1 MPSFDAQRWDERYRA
16 SESLWGA
23 RPNRWVEQELA
34 DLPPGVAVDLA
45 CGEGRN
51 AVWLAARGWR
61 VYGVDFSAVGLEKAA
76 ELERRFLGGGQVTW
90 VEADVTGYAAP
101 EPADLAL
108 LCYLQL
114 EAPARRAA
122 VRAAATALAPGGTLL
137 VVGHDS
143 RNLADG
149 TGGPPDPRVLY
160 TAGDIAADLDGTGL
174 RVQKAGEV
182 LRPVEGADR
191 PAIDALVLASRPTQ
205 RSTPT
210 REGSVRGP

>member
-1 MPSFDAQRWDERYRA
+1 MPSFNAQHWDERYRT

-23 RPNRWVEQELA
+23 RPNRWVAQELA
-34 DLPPGVAVDLA
+34 DLAPAVAIDLA

-51 AVWLAARGWR
+51 AVWLAMRGWH
-61 VYGVDFSAVGLEKAA
+61 VYGVDFSAVGLAKAA
-76 ELERRFLGGGQVTW
+76 ELERRVLGGEHVTW
-90 VEADVTGYAAP
+90 VEADVTAYTAP

-114 EAPARRAA
+114 EAAGRRAA
-122 VRAAATALAPGGTLL
+122 VRAGAAALAPGGTLF

-149 TGGPPDPRVLY
+149 TGGPQDPDVLY

-174 RVQKAGEV
+174 RVQKAVEV
-182 LRPVEGADR
+182 LRPVEGAER
-191 PAIDALVLASRPTQ
+191 PAIDALLRAVRPL
-205 RSTPT
+205 
-210 REGSVRGP
+210 G